1 MICSIFERHSLALQA
16 CEPGSCR
23 LRREVW
29 SPIQR
34 CSTDPP
40 ASTVFLL
47 DQITETGPGTE
58 DQEQYGDEAE
68 QETDGSAFGR
78 GGEGGEPGR
87 VVGPAC
93 GDERLRGTGDG

>member
-1 MICSIFERHSLALQA
+1 MPVALSCDLTHS
-16 CEPGSCR
+16 S
-23 LRREVW
+23 
-29 SPIQR
+29 
-34 CSTDPP
+34 

-78 GGEGGEPGR
+78 GGEG
-87 VVGPAC
+87 
-93 GDERLRGTGDG
+93 

>member
-1 MICSIFERHSLALQA
+1 MPVAL
-16 CEPGSCR
+16 SCD
-23 LRREVW
+23 LTHP
-29 SPIQR
+29 S
-34 CSTDPP
+34 

-78 GGEGGEPGR
+78 GGEG
-87 VVGPAC
+87 
-93 GDERLRGTGDG
+93 